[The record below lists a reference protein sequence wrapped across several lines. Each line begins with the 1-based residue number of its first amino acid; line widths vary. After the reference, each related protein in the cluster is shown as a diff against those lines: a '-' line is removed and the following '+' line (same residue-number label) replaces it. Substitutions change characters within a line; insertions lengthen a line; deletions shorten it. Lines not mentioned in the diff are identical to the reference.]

1 MTAEDWIDRFAG
13 HVSRRIDDDPEL
25 AAQVAGSYRIAI
37 DGGPCLLVA
46 IETHLAVSS
55 ERAPCGVSARIQAH
69 ELLQLFNG
77 TLSGGAAV
85 TTRRLVLSGKPLN
98 SLMLA
103 TVIRLFCPSEH
114 PVSALADY
122 MADPLHGI
130 LPTSGLT
137 PDNFS
142 ESVAI
147 EALGSGGGYWRIG
160 ARAFAR
166 VRAADGAGTADL
178 WCSISD
184 AEAMLAGT
192 ADPAQLF
199 ARLQSQGLSERARA
213 LAVLLADR
221 RQPTGDVCGKILD
234 QDGQS
239 HDEILVS
246 VAANRGGEQAAQTRA
261 TGSYRLCLP
270 TGPYQLV
277 FESAAFAKPVIR
289 EITIDAQ
296 RLAEVDVVIPRPHMR

>member
-1 MTAEDWIDRFAG
+1 MTAEDWSDRFAR
-13 HVSRRIDDDPEL
+13 HISRRIDEDPEL

-37 DGGPCLLVA
+37 DGGPGLLVA
-46 IETHLAVSS
+46 IETLLAVST
-55 ERAPCGVSARIQAH
+55 ERAPCGVSARIQAR

-103 TVIRLFCPSEH
+103 TVIRLFRPSER

-122 MADPLHGI
+122 MSDPLHGI
-130 LPTSGLT
+130 LPSSGLA
-137 PDNFS
+137 PDDFS

-147 EALGSGGGYWRIG
+147 EALGAGGGYWRIG
-160 ARAFAR
+160 ARTRAR
-166 VRAADGAGTADL
+166 VRPADGSGTADL
-178 WCSISD
+178 WCALAD
-184 AEAMLAGT
+184 AEAMLAGS
-192 ADPAQLF
+192 ADPVQLF
-199 ARLQSQGLSERARA
+199 ARLQSQGISERARG

-221 RQPTGDVCGKILD
+221 RLPTGEVSGRILD
-234 QDGQS
+234 QHGQS

-246 VAANRGGEQAAQTRA
+246 VAASRGGDLAAQTRA

-296 RLAEVDVVIPRPHMR
+296 RLAEVDVVIPRSHTR